1 MKFSKPIMSS
11 NFDSVRKKDKHKF
24 DKLMKYLKFAL
35 VKSKHQM
42 LKEYEIIRAYRFKMD
57 A

>member
-11 NFDSVRKKDKHKF
+11 NFDSVLKKDKHKF

-35 VKSKHQM
+35 VKSKHKM
-42 LKEYEIIRAYRFKMD
+42 LKEYEIMSILI
-57 A
+57 